1 MKKAISAVVIIGLIV
16 LLFNLSEKN
25 KKDKN
30 ISDFSNNS
38 NSNSKDLLEN
48 EKLEDVIEYNDKD
61 KEKKEV
67 SLEDFDIRYIHVPVQ
82 NRDFVLVTNKSKI
95 TSTLKINS
103 VVKDINGKMLSIDEK
118 YISPVGSGETVIG
131 SLSCSKNDEQD
142 TVEHEII
149 ISKNYYKSAVT
160 NLTYEPTVNSGNII
174 LSITNNG
181 DYLVQYVKAYI
192 LFFDESNTCIDSSVG
207 FVKIGWAGYKTW
219 RNSSK
224 TT

>member
-142 TVEHEII
+142 LRSAFAEKIC
-149 ISKNYYKSAVT
+149 KNFVSRHFPVPLGIGKCFFVPAHSAVIST
-160 NLTYEPTVNSGNII
+160 
-174 LSITNNG
+174 
-181 DYLVQYVKAYI
+181 
-192 LFFDESNTCIDSSVG
+192 VG
-207 FVKIGWAGYKTW
+207 FRSIYDRRIHFVKRSVVLFHIFARELYCFAVLFA
-219 RNSSK
+219 R
-224 TT
+224 